1 MDFGNLN
8 AFRVGR
14 SKVAEESYTMIY
26 GREITMKNL
35 MIRLWKEEE
44 GQDLVEY
51 GLLLVLIALVAI
63 ASITTIGSSVSK
75 IFSNAASVT
84 TSASS

>member
-1 MDFGNLN
+1 
-8 AFRVGR
+8 
-14 SKVAEESYTMIY
+14 
-26 GREITMKNL
+26 MKAL
-35 MIRLWKEEE
+35 FLKLYCRLRDLAGQDE

-51 GLLLVLIALVAI
+51 GLLLVLIALVAVT
-63 ASITTIGSSVSK
+63 SITTIGSGVLD